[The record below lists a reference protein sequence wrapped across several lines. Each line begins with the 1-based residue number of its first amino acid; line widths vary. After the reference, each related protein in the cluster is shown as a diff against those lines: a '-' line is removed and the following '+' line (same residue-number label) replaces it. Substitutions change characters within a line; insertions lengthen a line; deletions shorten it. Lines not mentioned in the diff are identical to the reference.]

1 MSSLLRC
8 VETADS
14 GVQDDGVP
22 WWMKYAGKA
31 AGILGGLGRSSYT
44 QLWMLRKSTKIL
56 WIFTYIKQR
65 ERKKGDHPSFPFRS
79 PTSV

>member
-14 GVQDDGVP
+14 GGQDDGVP

-31 AGILGGLGRSSYT
+31 AGILGGLGRSTYT
-44 QLWMLRKSTKIL
+44 QKKMTLLNFHSDPLLVFSLTSST
-56 WIFTYIKQR
+56 
-65 ERKKGDHPSFPFRS
+65 
-79 PTSV
+79 